1 MPFGPETTEVK
12 EASSAK
18 LEMMM
23 SALAAAAA
31 GVSAIAAPAAR
42 SGSALAGVLF
52 QTTSGYPARW
62 ILVAIAS
69 PIRPRPMKAMAF
81 PPGLAEISILPSD
94 SQLPCRLSGLSPQG
108 FSRFSSTVLPAA
120 PGGLD
125 SPRASQTHGASARH
139 ALM

>member
-1 MPFGPETTEVK
+1 MWTQLGRRPLRMPFGPETTEVK

-81 PPGLAEISILPSD
+81 PLVLAEISILPELVAD
-94 SQLPCRLSGLSPQG
+94 E
-108 FSRFSSTVLPAA
+108 VVE
-120 PGGLD
+120 
-125 SPRASQTHGASARH
+125 HGAGVATDG
-139 ALM
+139 AV